1 MTDTRPKYRDR
12 DKKVQGFNL
21 TRGQVIEIHCSE
33 CGVSPGERC
42 VTPSGKVVHDC
53 HFMRKADREEGI
65 DPGPRPSRNKVPGP
79 DGREWTLEQVKSW
92 VISLSVRN
100 ALEMFHGGGAM
111 DPEEPGRDEGFIT
124 DRQMK
129 ALNIVVRQTVS
140 EAVEH
145 LEHPSKNVDYI
156 YWTLAYINEYMEP
169 PESDELKRAYEKI
182 KNGEFDPPGFVP
194 DCTRSE
200 P

>member
-1 MTDTRPKYRDR
+1 
-12 DKKVQGFNL
+12 
-21 TRGQVIEIHCSE
+21 
-33 CGVSPGERC
+33 
-42 VTPSGKVVHDC
+42 
-53 HFMRKADREEGI
+53 MRKADRNEGI
-65 DPGPRPSRNKVPGP
+65 NPGPKSSRNKVPGP
-79 DGREWTLEQVKSW
+79 DGRKWTLEQVKSW

-100 ALEMFHGGGAM
+100 ALEVFHGGGAM
-111 DPEEPGRDEGFIT
+111 DPEVPGRDEGFIT

-129 ALNIVVRQTVS
+129 ALNIVIRQTVS
-140 EAVEH
+140 EAIER
-145 LEHPSKNVDYI
+145 LENPSKNVDYI

-169 PESDELKRAYEKI
+169 PGSDELKRAYEKI